1 MLSTSLCGNQKDNKL
16 TKIKER
22 RLEEKDDEP
31 KTDKE

>member
-1 MLSTSLCGNQKDNKL
+1 MLPTSLGGNQKDNKL

-22 RLEEKDDEP
+22 RLKEQDDEP